1 MASHCINWVALF
13 LKARTKCTELYKVFL
28 ITAGLLLAYNLLHS
42 AKYML
47 IMGKMNPRTL
57 TASDRFMDV
66 LNCQAQSSSYEDWNA
81 EK

>member
-66 LNCQAQSSSYEDWNA
+66 LNCQVQSSSYEDWNA